1 MKEETVESIMQDAH
15 IEAYLFLE
23 WLMEQDSN
31 LKLTAFEWIKK
42 CPKEVL
48 EK

>member
-1 MKEETVESIMQDAH
+1 MQDAH

-23 WLMEQDSN
+23 WLMEQNTD

-42 CPKEVL
+42 YPKETQNG
-48 EK
+48 KMSM